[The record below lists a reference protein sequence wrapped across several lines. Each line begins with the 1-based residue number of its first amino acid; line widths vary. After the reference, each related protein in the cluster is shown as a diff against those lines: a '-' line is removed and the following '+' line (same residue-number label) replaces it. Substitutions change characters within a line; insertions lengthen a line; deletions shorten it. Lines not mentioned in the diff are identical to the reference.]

1 MIFFPPILE
10 AYFEGHFELF
20 VHDPR
25 SPSPEAAFDH
35 FLQPEGQPSFSAR
48 LGPSFGIF
56 WLLAACSEPGARGA
70 TAPLRAEVV
79 QEEIPKE
86 VERFLPGVLVSDYR
100 VEGSGDKKTIWLNI
114 ARKPSENIVL
124 RGYSFSPRTQSKNPD
139 DIRFDVALNND
150 GMLTGRIKDAQ
161 TLPLACKFKNNGP
174 TVQIDKEGQIKKV
187 LIGTLSEPS
196 TIGSH
201 EIPAGYTMTNI
212 NFDEQGRPSPDPVQS
227 ICFYNIDS
235 KGSCAF
241 PPDGRLSPIPLYP

>member
-1 MIFFPPILE
+1 MIFFPPILK
-10 AYFEGHFELF
+10 AYFEGHFELV

-25 SPSPEAAFDH
+25 SPSHEAGIDH
-35 FLQPEGQPSFSAR
+35 FLQTESQPSFPVR
-48 LGPSFGIF
+48 TGPSFGLL
-56 WLLAACSEPGARGA
+56 WLLACSEPEAEGG

-79 QEEIPKE
+79 PEEIPKE

-124 RGYSFSPRTQSKNPD
+124 RGYSFSPRAQSKNPD
-139 DIRFDVALNND
+139 DIRFDVVLNND
-150 GMLTGRIKDAQ
+150 GMLTGRIKDAA

-174 TVQIDKEGQIKKV
+174 TVQIDKEGKIKKV
-187 LIGTLSEPS
+187 LIGTLLEPS

-201 EIPAGYTMTNI
+201 AIPAGYTITNV
-212 NFDEQGRPSPDPVQS
+212 NFDEQGDPFPDPIQGS
-227 ICFYNIDS
+227 CFYNIDS

-241 PPDGRLSPIPLYP
+241 PPDGRLAPILLYP